1 MPRYQLAQ
9 LNIARLAAPLDS
21 PVLADFVANL
31 DRINTLAE
39 RSPGFVWRLQTE
51 EGDAT
56 GIRDFG
62 EEYIVNLSV
71 WDDVRSLHGFVYRT
85 AHTEVL
91 ARRREWF
98 ERMTEAYAV
107 LWWVE
112 TGNRPDT
119 AEARERLE
127 RLRAQGPSPEAFT
140 FRKAWPSPASPRD
153 EASLELPDPCPAA

>member
-1 MPRYQLAQ
+1 MPRYELAQ

-21 PVLADFVANL
+21 PQLADFVANL

-39 RSPGFVWRLQTE
+39 ASPGFVWRLQTE

-71 WDDVRSLHGFVYRT
+71 WEDVQSLHDYVYRT

-98 ERMTEAYAV
+98 ERMDEAYAV

-112 TGNRPDT
+112 AGHRPDT

-127 RLRAQGPSPEAFT
+127 QLRAHGPTPAAFT
-140 FRKAWPSPASPRD
+140 FKQAFPPPSGRPGESAD
-153 EASLELPDPCPAA
+153 GFADPCPAT